1 MAKAIKSW
9 RGHVCSRS
17 PSLVPANIVRCNEG
31 SERRAKGELRKR
43 PHLKSMRRALAVEF
57 FICFLLSLRVS
68 PPSSARLS
76 HHPHPT
82 ERPSSDNSRILVI
95 LDWSDKKRALSL
107 SLSRRRRRRRD
118 SEGQM
123 AREKMAKGKRQRTES
138 TTKIIAERNEEESDG
153 ADGGEEE
160 GRSVVW
166 YGGWRMLPRFFHL
179 PFSGKKKRRQGQ
191 ETKGWLNPHQIR
203 PSFGG
208 RRKERQ
214 GRGRIYSAPAFQR
227 TRVLQLGDTMTIQ
240 MLWLHWL
247 LSHKLY

>member
-1 MAKAIKSW
+1 
-9 RGHVCSRS
+9 
-17 PSLVPANIVRCNEG
+17 
-31 SERRAKGELRKR
+31 
-43 PHLKSMRRALAVEF
+43 MRRALAVEF

-68 PPSSARLS
+68 PPSSAGLS

-95 LDWSDKKRALSL
+95 LDWSDKKRALS
-107 SLSRRRRRRRD
+107 RRGRRRD
-118 SEGQM
+118 NEGQM

-166 YGGWRMLPRFFHL
+166 YGGWRMLRRFFHL
-179 PFSGKKKRRQGQ
+179 PFSGRRKRRGQ
-191 ETKGWLNPHQIR
+191 ETKGGLNPHQIR

-208 RRKERQ
+208 EGRNGKDEEGFTPLRRFKGLVSFNLE
-214 GRGRIYSAPAFQR
+214 
-227 TRVLQLGDTMTIQ
+227 TR
-240 MLWLHWL
+240 
-247 LSHKLY
+247 